1 VHLSLDGQVRAVS
14 ETWINI
20 ALVLVFILIGGVFA
34 ATELALVSLREGQA
48 KALAARGRRGERVA
62 RLVEDPNRFLA
73 AVQVG
78 VTLAGFLS
86 AAFGAARLAVPVS
99 DLLTGAGMSTG
110 ASDTLALVLV
120 TLVISYFSLVFSE
133 LAPKRLALQRPEG
146 IAMAFAPA
154 LDRIATLSRPVIW
167 LLSRSTDLVVRLL
180 GGDPKSQGAP
190 ITEEELRDMVAA
202 HESLTKDERK
212 LIDDVFAA
220 GERQLREV
228 MLPRTEVAFLDA
240 GMTLQRALRETS
252 EQPHSRYPVA
262 GTSQDDVI
270 GFLHV
275 RDLMVPADSARGA
288 ARGLRVA
295 DVAREVKM
303 LPASKKV
310 LPAMSEMRREGH
322 HMAIVVDEYG
332 GTAGIVT
339 LEDLI
344 EEVIG
349 DIRDEYDVD
358 EGDPLQFSGGELEAD
373 GLLHLDEVRTV
384 TGVSLPD
391 GPYETLA
398 GYVMAT
404 LGHVPRQGEA
414 VEVDGH
420 RLEVSELD
428 GRRIARV
435 RVTPLEPQELEESA

>member
-1 VHLSLDGQVRAVS
+1 MRLSLHGQVHAVS
-14 ETWINI
+14 DTWVNV
-20 ALVLVFILIGGVFA
+20 ALVLVFITIGGVFA

-48 KALAARGRRGERVA
+48 KALAARGRRGQRVA
-62 RLVEDPNRFLA
+62 HLVEDPNRFLA

-99 DLLTGAGMSTG
+99 DLLAGAGLSTG
-110 ASDTLALVLV
+110 ASDTVALVLV

-154 LDRIATLSRPVIW
+154 LDRIASLSRPVIW
-167 LLSRSTDLVVRLL
+167 LLSKSTDVVVRLL
-180 GGDPKSQGAP
+180 GGDPSSQGAP

-240 GMTLQRALRETS
+240 GMTLSRALRETS
-252 EQPHSRYPVA
+252 EAPHSRYPVA

-275 RDLMVPADSARGA
+275 RDLMVPAAN

-358 EGDPLQFSGGELEAD
+358 EGDPLEIRGGEVEAD
-373 GLLHLDEVRTV
+373 GLLHLDEVRSV

-398 GYVMAT
+398 GFVMAT

>member
-1 VHLSLDGQVRAVS
+1 VHAVNDVL
-14 ETWINI
+14 TNI
-20 ALVLVFILIGGVFA
+20 AIVLAFTLVGGIFSA
-34 ATELALVSLREGQA
+34 AEIAIVSLRESQISA
-48 KALAARGRRGERVA
+48 MRGRRGERVQK
-62 RLVEDPNRFLA
+62 LTSNPNRFLA

-86 AAFGAARLAVPVS
+86 AAFGASRLADPLGRRLA
-99 DLLTGAGMSTG
+99 DLGLSSGPA
-110 ASDTLALVLV
+110 DTLAFVLVVLLITYASLVLG
-120 TLVISYFSLVFSE
+120 E
-133 LAPKRLALQRPEG
+133 LAPKRLGLQRAEG
-146 IAMAFAPA
+146 TAQRLSP
-154 LDRIATLSRPVIW
+154 LVDRIATLFRPLIW
-167 LLSRSTDLVVRLL
+167 LLSKSTDLVVRML
-180 GGDPKSQGAP
+180 GGDPHAQGDG
-190 ITEEELRDMVAA
+190 ITEDELRGMVAA
-202 HESLTKDERK
+202 HESLSKDERK

-240 GMTLQRALRETS
+240 SMTLSRAIKETA

-262 GTSQDDVI
+262 GASQDDVI

-275 RDLMVPADSARGA
+275 RDLMVPAAKARGM
-288 ARGLRVA
+288 RVA
-295 DVAREVKM
+295 DVVREVKL
-303 LPASKKV
+303 LPGSKRV

-349 DIRDEYDVD
+349 DIRDEYDVGED
-358 EGDPLQFSGGELEAD
+358 DPLRFRGGDVEAD
-373 GLLHLDEVRTV
+373 GLLNLDEVRTV
-384 TGVSLPD
+384 TGVTLPE

-398 GYVMAT
+398 GYVMAC
-404 LGHVPRQGEA
+404 LGHVPRTGEA

-435 RVTPLEPQELEESA
+435 RVTPLEPALEESA

>member
-1 VHLSLDGQVRAVS
+1 VS
-14 ETWINI
+14 DTWVNI

-48 KALAARGRRGERVA
+48 KALAARSKRGERVA

-99 DLLTGAGMSTG
+99 DLLVDAGMSVKL
-110 ASDTLALVLV
+110 SDTVALVLV

-146 IAMAFAPA
+146 IAMLFAPA
-154 LDRIATLSRPVIW
+154 LDRIASLSRPVIW

-240 GMTLQRALRETS
+240 GMTLQRALRETA

-275 RDLMVPADSARGA
+275 RDLMVPAAN

-358 EGDPLQFSGGELEAD
+358 EGDPLEIRGGEVEAD

-435 RVTPLEPQELEESA
+435 RVTPLEPQELGETA

>member
-1 VHLSLDGQVRAVS
+1 MSD
-14 ETWINI
+14 TWVNI
-20 ALVLVFILIGGVFA
+20 ALVLVFITIGGVFA

-48 KALAARGRRGERVA
+48 KALAARGKRGARVA

-99 DLLTGAGMSTG
+99 DLLSGAGLSTG
-110 ASDTLALVLV
+110 ASDTVALVLV

-154 LDRIATLSRPVIW
+154 LDRIASLSRPVIW
-167 LLSRSTDLVVRLL
+167 LLSKSTDVVVRLL
-180 GGDPKSQGAP
+180 GGDPSSQGTP

-240 GMTLQRALRETS
+240 GMTLSRALRETA
-252 EQPHSRYPVA
+252 EAPHSRYPVA

-275 RDLMVPADSARGA
+275 RDLMVPAAN

-358 EGDPLQFSGGELEAD
+358 EGDPLEIRGGEVEAD

-435 RVTPLEPQELEESA
+435 RVTPLEPQELGETA

>member
-1 VHLSLDGQVRAVS
+1 MHLLLEGQARAVS
-14 ETWINI
+14 ETLVNV
-20 ALVLVFILIGGVFA
+20 ALVMVFILIGGVFA

-99 DLLTGAGMSTG
+99 DLLTGAGLSAG
-110 ASDTLALVLV
+110 ASDTVALVLV

-146 IAMAFAPA
+146 IALAFAPA

-167 LLSRSTDLVVRLL
+167 LLSKSTDLVVRLL
-180 GGDPKSQGAP
+180 GGDPSSQGTP

-240 GMTLQRALRETS
+240 GMTLQRALRETA

-275 RDLMVPADSARGA
+275 RDLMVPAAN

-358 EGDPLQFSGGELEAD
+358 EGDPLEIRGGEVEAD
-373 GLLHLDEVRTV
+373 GLLHLDEVRAV

-435 RVTPLEPQELEESA
+435 RVTPLEPQEQLEESA

>member
-1 VHLSLDGQVRAVS
+1 MHAVS
-14 ETWINI
+14 QFAVDS
-20 ALVLVFILIGGVFA
+20 ALVLFFIFLGAIFA
-34 ATELALVSLREGQA
+34 GTEMALVSLREGQV
-48 KALAARGRRGERVA
+48 KSLAAKGRRGERVA
-62 RLVEDPNRFLA
+62 RLAADPNRFLA

-78 VTLAGFLS
+78 VTLAGFAAS
-86 AAFGAARLAVPVS
+86 AFGASTLAGQLSPRLVDIGLSEAVAEPLAFVLLLAVITY
-99 DLLTGAGMSTG
+99 L
-110 ASDTLALVLV
+110 
-120 TLVISYFSLVFSE
+120 SLVFSE
-133 LAPKRLALQRPEG
+133 LVPKRIALQRAEG
-146 IAMAFAPA
+146 WALIWAAP
-154 LDRIATLSRPVIW
+154 LDRLASIFRPVIW
-167 LLSRSTDLVVRLL
+167 LLSKSTDVVVRML
-180 GGDPKSQGAP
+180 GGDPNSQRES
-190 ITEEELRDMVAA
+190 ITEDELRGMVAA

-228 MLPRTEVAFLDA
+228 MLPRTEVAFLEA
-240 GMTLQRALRETS
+240 SMTLSRAVKETA

-262 GTSQDDVI
+262 GSSQDDVI

-275 RDLMVPADSARGA
+275 RDLMVPAAKARGM
-288 ARGLRVA
+288 RVA
-295 DVAREVKM
+295 DVVREVKL
-303 LPASKKV
+303 LPGSKRV

-349 DIRDEYDVD
+349 DIRDEYDVSED
-358 EGDPLQFSGGELEAD
+358 DPLRFRGGDVEAD
-373 GLLHLDEVRTV
+373 GLLNLDEVRTV
-384 TGVSLPD
+384 TGVTLPE

-404 LGHVPRQGEA
+404 LGHVPRTGEA

-428 GRRIARV
+428 GRRISRV
-435 RVTPLEPQELEESA
+435 RVTPVTPAELEESA